1 MPKDGFNGS
10 GITYKADM
18 FLKNTFSVPTS
29 WSFLIIYEPSWYEAG
44 YFQFYTYVDSNIE
57 NKNNSKLNL
66 TSK

>member
-44 YFQFYTYVDSNIE
+44 YF
-57 NKNNSKLNL
+57 
-66 TSK
+66 